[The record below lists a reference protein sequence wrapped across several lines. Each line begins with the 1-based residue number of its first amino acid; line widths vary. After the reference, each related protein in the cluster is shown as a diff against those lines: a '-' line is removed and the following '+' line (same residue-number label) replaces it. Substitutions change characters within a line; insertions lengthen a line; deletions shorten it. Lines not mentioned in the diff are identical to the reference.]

1 MIPETY
7 EQWRHCIVIECGIPL
22 SRGYVAE
29 RIAAWNDEAREETAR
44 FRRLYG
50 DAHLRNV
57 ANWFERAAVELGYA
71 QA

>member
-1 MIPETY
+1 MIPKTY

-22 SRGYVAE
+22 SRTYVTE
-29 RIAAWNDEAREETAR
+29 RMAAWNDASSDETTR

-50 DAHLRNV
+50 DAHWRDV
-57 ANWFERAAVELGYA
+57 AKWFERAASELGYT